1 MMKRLFIGLTIV
13 ALITAFN
20 AYQHRDNYSGITEY
34 EGYGFSFKY
43 RSDLTLW
50 VFGHPDYGS
59 EATDLAGIVSARAM
73 SIDENYIQNYVEWRT
88 VQSIPVLE
96 DAGGEYLNKFET
108 ESGVTW
114 RGSIGPRYL
123 DKEGYQVAYW
133 ILNGTQRGLDFM
145 VVHSCWVEPW
155 ESLHAYRLYNVDIIT
170 PDVVYTTES
179 IDMLLKEFL
188 ASFESSG

>member
-1 MMKRLFIGLTIV
+1 MKRLLIGLTIV

-20 AYQHRDNYSGITEY
+20 AYQHRDNNSGTTEY

-43 RSDLTLW
+43 RSDLTPW
-50 VFGHPDYGS
+50 VFGHPDYGA

-73 SIDENYIQNYVEWRT
+73 SIDENYLQYFVEWST

-96 DAGGEYLNKFET
+96 DAGAEYLYKLET
-108 ESGVTW
+108 DSHIKW

-123 DKEGYQVAYW
+123 DKDGYQVVYW
-133 ILNGTQRGLDFM
+133 ILNGTQFDLEFM

-155 ESLHAYRLYNVDIIT
+155 GSLHAYRMYNVDVIT
-170 PDVVYTTES
+170 PDVGYTTEM
-179 IDMLLKEFL
+179 IEELFKEFME
-188 ASFESSG
+188 SFSSG